1 MTARIL
7 LIFFIILLSCSKEEA
22 KYEPKPRSDPYKLY
36 EEGFNAFSKGDYFF
50 AEKKFSEAEL
60 NFKIV
65 EFAAK
70 SAIMSSYSFY
80 GINFYTEALE
90 NLDRYLRK
98 YPADKNI
105 MYAHYLISIIHYEQ
119 ISDEKKDL
127 KPLLEADKKMTV
139 LNKLEPELKGQVL
152 IELGSLDDIPL
163 EGIIE
168 VGARLK
174 EKSTYLPRT
183 ADFSRGGAKE
193 IADMLSDMSSND
205 QERYMQTLQNEDPE
219 LYAAVKVLFLTFEDI
234 MEKFPEDQ
242 VRTLLNSIE
251 LDTLPIAFKGLD
263 EEKINELKDMLPQ
276 KKQAMYNEDLASKPQ
291 PKREV
296 DNARKLFVDAVK
308 QMEKDGAINL
318 EDILSGGEM
327 IE

>member
-1 MTARIL
+1 MINDYHMLSGLQKVAIL
-7 LIFFIILLSCSKEEA
+7 FSVVGESLAMSLIKGLSKTEVRKIRSTLRSMGTVSFMVKKRVMEEFYFGFLAELLDKEEPPVIA
-22 KYEPKPRSDPYKLY
+22 MIL
-36 EEGFNAFSKGDYFF
+36 AQL
-50 AEKKFSEAEL
+50 EAE
-60 NFKIV
+60 
-65 EFAAK
+65 
-70 SAIMSSYSFY
+70 
-80 GINFYTEALE
+80 
-90 NLDRYLRK
+90 
-98 YPADKNI
+98 
-105 MYAHYLISIIHYEQ
+105 
-119 ISDEKKDL
+119 
-127 KPLLEADKKMTV
+127 KKMTV
-139 LNKLEPELKGQVL
+139 LNKLDPELKGQVL

-193 IADMLSDMSSND
+193 IADMLSGMSSND

-234 MEKFPEDQ
+234 MEKFPEDLM
-242 VRTLLNSIE
+242 RTLLNSIE
-251 LDTLPIAFKGLD
+251 LDTLPIAFKGLE